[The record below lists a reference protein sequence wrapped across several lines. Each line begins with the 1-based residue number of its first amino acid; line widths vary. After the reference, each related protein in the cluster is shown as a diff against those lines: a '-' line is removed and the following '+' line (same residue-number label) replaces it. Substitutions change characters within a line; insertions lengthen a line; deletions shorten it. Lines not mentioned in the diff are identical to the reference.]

1 VCLCQGAHNNRTER
15 ALRDPVL
22 GRKNHYGSRS
32 VRGTQVAAIFYTL
45 IETCILCGVDPE
57 EYMRYTARAA
67 LLKPGTAILPQEF
80 ARERELA
87 GDASG
92 TCSPYFSG
100 LHTNT

>member
-1 VCLCQGAHNNRTER
+1 MR
-15 ALRDPVL
+15 ATRNLVPQEMHH
-22 GRKNHYGSRS
+22 GWS
-32 VRGTQVAAIFYTL
+32 
-45 IETCILCGVDPE
+45 ILCGVDPE

-80 ARERELA
+80 ARERALA
-87 GDASG
+87 GESPG